1 MTSDSKIRANREN
14 ARASTGPKTA
24 PGRIRAAGNARRHG
38 LSLPLYSNPNLA
50 KEVKALAHEI
60 AGTDADAEIRQLACR
75 IAEAQIDLRRVRHA
89 RHQFLSDNLNN
100 LHNDSRASVHD
111 KNGVIGKLPR
121 SELSQ
126 LSMDALFE
134 YVMTPMPSKPQRSP
148 TILSK
153 LVAMDRYE
161 RRALSRRKFAIREFD
176 AARRNNQDQSV
187 ENPRQRNPAGKGCKV

>member
-1 MTSDSKIRANREN
+1 LTSDSKIKANRAN

-24 PGRIRAAGNARRHG
+24 QGRVRAAGNARRHG
-38 LSLPLYSNPNLA
+38 LSLPLYANLA
-50 KEVKALAHEI
+50 LSKEVEALAHEI
-60 AGTDADAEIRQLACR
+60 AGTDANAEIRQLACH

-100 LHNDSRASVHD
+100 IHSDSRASVHD
-111 KNGVIGKLPR
+111 KNALIGKLPR
-121 SELSQ
+121 SKLSQ

-134 YVMTPMPSKPQRSP
+134 YVMTPMPPKPQRSA

-153 LVAMDRYE
+153 LVALDRYE

-176 AARRNNQDQSV
+176 AARRKEQKRSS
-187 ENPRQRNPAGKGCKV
+187 